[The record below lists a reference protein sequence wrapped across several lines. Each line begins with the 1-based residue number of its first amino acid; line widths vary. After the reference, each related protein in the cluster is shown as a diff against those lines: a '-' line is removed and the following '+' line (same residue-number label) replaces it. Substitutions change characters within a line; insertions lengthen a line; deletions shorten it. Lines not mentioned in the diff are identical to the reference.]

1 MFNISMTTKIKNL
14 KKTGCT
20 KGHIENCIHDRNLHE
35 KPNFSYIGKTVA
47 KGTMLLHTKNG
58 DFTLKFDEKNG
69 WARSAE
75 IL

>member
-14 KKTGCT
+14 EKAGCT
-20 KGHIENCIHDRNLHE
+20 KAHIAQCIYDRNLHE
-35 KPNFSYIGKTVA
+35 KPNFSYFGKTVA